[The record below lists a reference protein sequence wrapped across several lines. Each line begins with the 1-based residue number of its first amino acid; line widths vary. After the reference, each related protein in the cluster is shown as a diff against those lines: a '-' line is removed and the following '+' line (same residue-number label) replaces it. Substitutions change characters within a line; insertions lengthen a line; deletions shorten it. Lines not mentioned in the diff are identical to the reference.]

1 MIKLKYRTGLK
12 DMPSYDVV
20 ERDWNIKVN
29 ANESNMN
36 LPPMIE
42 ERLMGR
48 LSTVAFNR
56 YPNEQVETLAEQ
68 IADNFRLAKENILIA
83 NGSSEILEKL
93 FFAFGGRGRKIVYP
107 QPSFSMYKI
116 YAKFSAST
124 GVPVDLNDDYTF
136 NASNFVDAVKENK
149 ASLAVICSPN
159 NPTGTKI
166 PMADIEYV
174 AKNIDCALVIDE
186 AYVEFDGESA
196 MRFLKIIHI

>member
-124 GVPVDLNDDYTF
+124 GVPVDLMMII
-136 NASNFVDAVKENK
+136 
-149 ASLAVICSPN
+149 LLMQVILS
-159 NPTGTKI
+159 
-166 PMADIEYV
+166 MQ
-174 AKNIDCALVIDE
+174 
-186 AYVEFDGESA
+186 
-196 MRFLKIIHI
+196 